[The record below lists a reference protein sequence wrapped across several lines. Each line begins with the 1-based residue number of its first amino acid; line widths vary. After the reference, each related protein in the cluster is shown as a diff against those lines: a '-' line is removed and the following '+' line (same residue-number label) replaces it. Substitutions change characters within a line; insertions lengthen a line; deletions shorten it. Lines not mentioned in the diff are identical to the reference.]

1 MKTLKRKY
9 DTHTETL
16 SALSAN
22 ALVEVVIKKLL
33 TSFVFKVLTEE
44 RIKYL
49 MFGVTE
55 NSPGKER
62 Y

>member
-1 MKTLKRKY
+1 MKTLKRKCG
-9 DTHTETL
+9 TPIEAL

-22 ALVEVVIKKLL
+22 ALVEVVIKMLL
-33 TSFVFKVLTEE
+33 TSFVSKVLTEE